1 MYTITERIQLRIAE
15 PDDAEDLFNLIDSNR
30 TQMEQFMSW
39 AKDTQKVADERRFLK
54 YCQTRYKEQKLWPAT
69 ILVDGKIAGM
79 FDFHNIDHDNHHCEI
94 GYWLGKAFQH
104 NGVMTNVVKEAT
116 KIGFNELKMHTIQIF
131 AVVDNGPSNR
141 VALNAGFNLEGT
153 LKEYLLANGRYQN
166 SNIYSQMTAKK

>member
-1 MYTITERIQLRIAE
+1 
-15 PDDAEDLFNLIDSNR
+15 
-30 TQMEQFMSW
+30 
-39 AKDTQKVADERRFLK
+39 
-54 YCQTRYKEQKLWPAT
+54 
-69 ILVDGKIAGM
+69 LVDGKIAGM